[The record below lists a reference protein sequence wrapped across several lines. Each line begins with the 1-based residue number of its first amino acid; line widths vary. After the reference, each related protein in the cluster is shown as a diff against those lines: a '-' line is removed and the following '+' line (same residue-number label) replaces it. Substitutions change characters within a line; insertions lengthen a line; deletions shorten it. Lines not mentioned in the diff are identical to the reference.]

1 MMAAKKKVPAKRKAP
16 AKAKPVAKKPVAKKK
31 PAAKRKP
38 VAAKRAAGNRAAALA
53 GIGADAVKRATG
65 RAWDA
70 WLVVLDRA
78 GAKAMSHRDIARL
91 LAAKFGVPAWW
102 SQMVAVGYE
111 QARGL
116 RLPNQNARGFSA
128 TASRTVAAAVDRVYE
143 AWVDAVQR
151 AKWLPSAPVA
161 IRRANDGRSL
171 RITWTLGGSSV
182 EVGFIPKGPGKS
194 QVQVEHGKLADVTAA
209 TEQKVYWAA
218 ALDRLKAMVEA
229 RA

>member
-1 MMAAKKKVPAKRKAP
+1 MAARKKVAAKKKVPAKRKVAA
-16 AKAKPVAKKPVAKKK
+16 AKKPVAKKPVAKKK
-31 PAAKRKP
+31 PAAGKSG
-38 VAAKRAAGNRAAALA
+38 AASRAAALA
-53 GIGADAVKRATG
+53 GIGSEAVKRATG
-65 RAWDA
+65 RALDA
-70 WLVVLDRA
+70 WLDVLDRA

-91 LAAKFGVPAWW
+91 LAAKFGVPSWW

-128 TASRTVAAAVDRVYE
+128 TASRTVAAAADRVYE

-171 RITWTLGGSSV
+171 RITWTIGGSSV
-182 EVGFIPKGPGKS
+182 EVGFFPKGPGKS
-194 QVQVEHGKLADVTAA
+194 QVQVEHGKLADATAA

-229 RA
+229 RK